1 MQNNQPMDFS
11 KFSEILSSGDDS
23 TRKKTAEKMMSGLN
37 REENRE
43 LKEIMNDKEKINLI
57 LNSPAVKQILEKLR
71 NNKNG

>member
-1 MQNNQPMDFS
+1 MKNNQPMDFS
-11 KFSEILSSGDDS
+11 KISEILSSGDDS
-23 TRKKTAEKMMSGLN
+23 TRKKAAEKMMSGLN

-57 LNSPAVKQILEKLR
+57 LNSPAVKQIMEKLK